1 MDYFAYDIPGIRNPK
16 DDQMGLQ
23 LKYWISGSWSICF
36 CYSYKLNYLKKKMI
50 ENYKWQK
57 EYYKENIGDLYYR
70 VVDKKE
76 NVYFEYAYLN

>member
-1 MDYFAYDIPGIRNPK
+1 
-16 DDQMGLQ
+16 MGLQ
-23 LKYWISGSWSICF
+23 LKHGISGSWSICF

-76 NVYFEYAYLN
+76 NVYFEYIYLN